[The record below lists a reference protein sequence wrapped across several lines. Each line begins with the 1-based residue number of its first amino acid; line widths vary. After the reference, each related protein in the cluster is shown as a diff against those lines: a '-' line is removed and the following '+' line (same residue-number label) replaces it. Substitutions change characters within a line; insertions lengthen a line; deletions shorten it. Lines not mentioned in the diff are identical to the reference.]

1 MLSLLSLPLVILYPK
16 VILLIMT
23 PFYNIFEVII
33 ITNKELKNSILVC
46 IFINQNPPP
55 IPHKLLLLSW

>member
-33 ITNKELKNSILVC
+33 ITNKELKNSILFC
-46 IFINQNPPP
+46 IFINQSSPPV
-55 IPHKLLLLSW
+55 PHKLLLLSW